1 MDDPNALRSR
11 IKSELDSG
19 KQLPQIKDG
28 LIKAGYAQVDV
39 DKAAA
44 AFDWK
49 SEWKDLKDSG
59 KLAEYERII
68 DMSEAK
74 ERAQSRVGFDG
85 REPGLINDSFLDS
98 ILEMDDMKKVS
109 FGACLMAVAVV
120 FCILVV
126 TTKDPTY
133 VIPVAIGLPTGL
145 FLLASGFGGISKGLE
160 PAKPNKP

>member
-74 ERAQSRVGFDG
+74 ERRSHGSALTDVNQ
-85 REPGLINDSFLDS
+85 
-98 ILEMDDMKKVS
+98 
-109 FGACLMAVAVV
+109 A
-120 FCILVV
+120 
-126 TTKDPTY
+126 
-133 VIPVAIGLPTGL
+133 
-145 FLLASGFGGISKGLE
+145 
-160 PAKPNKP
+160 